1 MFEYFKLSKKNKELL
16 EEIKILKAQLD
27 ILKEYKDCFNYF
39 DNYKRLKGIT
49 TSVNNE
55 KEVITIRG
63 KFQLNEDNFR
73 CSPDRYKDII
83 LMNMVKE
90 LIPFV
95 ELEVVDSFD
104 CGSYKYDKTIVGKIN
119 VVKP

>member
-1 MFEYFKLSKKNKELL
+1 MFEHFKLSKKNKELL

-27 ILKEYKDCFNYF
+27 ILKEYKGCFNYF

-49 TSVNNE
+49 TLVNNE

-90 LIPFV
+90 LIPFI

-104 CGSYKYDKTIVGKIN
+104 YGSYKYDKTIVGKIN

>member
-1 MFEYFKLSKKNKELL
+1 MFEHFKLSKKNKELL

-27 ILKEYKDCFNYF
+27 ILQEYKDCFKYF

-49 TSVNNE
+49 TLTNNE
-55 KEVITIRG
+55 KEVITIKG
-63 KFQLNEDNFR
+63 KFQVNEDNFR
-73 CSPDRYKDII
+73 YSSDRYKDII

-90 LIPFV
+90 LIPFI

-104 CGSYKYDKTIVGKIN
+104 CGSYKYNKTIVGKIN